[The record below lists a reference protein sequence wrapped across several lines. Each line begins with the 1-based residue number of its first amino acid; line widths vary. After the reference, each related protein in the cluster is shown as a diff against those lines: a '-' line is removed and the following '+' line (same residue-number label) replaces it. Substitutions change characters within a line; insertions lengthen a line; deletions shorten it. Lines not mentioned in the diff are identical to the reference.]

1 MPHAEVSLPI
11 KAPADEL
18 WRIVSSFGG
27 IADWHPALERVD
39 SEGEQPGAHRT
50 AHTAGGMRQ
59 VECLL
64 ERKPEE
70 RRYRYEINAS
80 LLPIRNYVSDIKVDD
95 TGGGTSRITW
105 CADFEAPRQ
114 HLAEV
119 THTVEDFFRAG
130 LRNLKQRLEA

>member
-18 WRIVSSFGG
+18 WKIVSSFGG

-50 AHTAGGMRQ
+50 AHTMGGMRQ
-59 VECLL
+59 IECLL
-64 ERKPEE
+64 ECKPEE

-80 LLPIRNYVSDIKVDD
+80 PLPVRNYVAEIKVDD
-95 TGGGTSRITW
+95 TGDGTSRVTW
-105 CADFEAPRQ
+105 YADFEAPGKQ
-114 HLAEV
+114 LAEV
-119 THTVEDFFRAG
+119 THTVEDFYRAG
-130 LRNLKQRLEA
+130 LRSLKERLEA